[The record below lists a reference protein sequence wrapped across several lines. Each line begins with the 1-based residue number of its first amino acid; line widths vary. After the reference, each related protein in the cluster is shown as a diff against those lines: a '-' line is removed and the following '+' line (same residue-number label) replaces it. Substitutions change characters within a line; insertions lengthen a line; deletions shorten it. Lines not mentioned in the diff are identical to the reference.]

1 MHKNNGMKKLIA
13 VLLALLVLVPASLFA
28 VPVVITW
35 EWLMEDPDVTAF
47 RYQVDGEDPAAW
59 TVVDSSVT
67 SYTVEGIE
75 GSVTH
80 SLYLQQSYDGENWSV
95 SAISLVE
102 PLAAEPAP
110 EAVAEAPVVV
120 AEKPAIEAA
129 AAETTAKPE
138 AEPVAKA
145 VTEPVAEPVVEPVV
159 EPEPVVPAV
168 AGPVVEPVAE
178 SVAEPAVEPVVTP
191 VVEPKSVA
199 APVVAVSIP
208 EEPVPQAVAE
218 PAVEP
223 APVAVPV
230 PAKEAETKPAYND
243 FSFGLDL
250 SLGAMVNKWMP
261 TVAGASDYKSLSS
274 LSPAASLGFKF
285 NNIVGLGNNFG
296 VGLRVDAGYM
306 MMIDGGWGSFF
317 KDLFSSQFVDTLKG
331 ATHVATVSLMPKLD
345 IAFGGKAGMAIE
357 AGAEGFFSFPPIKTA
372 DAAKKVGI
380 DWGLAAGVQ
389 FDFMLNDWFSLGL
402 NARYHYIWNYRHYV
416 DGRLVLGFHF

>member
-13 VLLALLVLVPASLFA
+13 VLLALLIVVPASLFA

-35 EWLMEDPDVTAF
+35 EWLMEDPDVTTF

-75 GSVTH
+75 GSVAH

-102 PLAAEPAP
+102 PLVVESVSEPVVEASVVAP
-110 EAVAEAPVVV
+110 EE
-120 AEKPAIEAA
+120 PAIEAA
-129 AAETTAKPE
+129 VAEPAVEPVAE
-138 AEPVAKA
+138 IMPVPVVEPVAEPVAEPEPMVPA
-145 VTEPVAEPVVEPVV
+145 MAEPAAEPVAEPVVEPV
-159 EPEPVVPAV
+159 AT
-168 AGPVVEPVAE
+168 
-178 SVAEPAVEPVVTP
+178 PAVEP
-191 VVEPKSVA
+191 ESVA
-199 APVVAVSIP
+199 APVVAVSVP
-208 EEPVPQAVAE
+208 EEPAQEPIAE
-218 PAVEP
+218 PVATP

-230 PAKEAETKPAYND
+230 PVKKAEVKPAYND

-306 MMIDGGWGSFF
+306 MMVDGGWSSFF
-317 KDLFSSQFVDTLKG
+317 KNLFSSQFVNTLKG
-331 ATHVATVSLMPKLD
+331 ATHVATVSLMPKFD
-345 IAFGGKAGMAIE
+345 IAFGSKAGMAIE

-380 DWGLAAGVQ
+380 DWGLAAGIQ